1 MTLGGARGLAL
12 EEEDFSTSNGG
23 GGLVKTIRVWLG
35 FGHAWEQLRWL
46 LLWPGSAA
54 GCRGSRWPR
63 CHPTAAAVDVQ
74 GSTALTFSNQT
85 E

>member
-1 MTLGGARGLAL
+1 MGRGRFQHHEWWGSLA
-12 EEEDFSTSNGG
+12 EQ
-23 GGLVKTIRVWLG
+23 IRVWLG
-35 FGHAWEQLRWL
+35 FGRAWEQLRWL
-46 LLWPGSAA
+46 FLWPGSAA
-54 GCRGSRWPR
+54 GCRGLWWPR